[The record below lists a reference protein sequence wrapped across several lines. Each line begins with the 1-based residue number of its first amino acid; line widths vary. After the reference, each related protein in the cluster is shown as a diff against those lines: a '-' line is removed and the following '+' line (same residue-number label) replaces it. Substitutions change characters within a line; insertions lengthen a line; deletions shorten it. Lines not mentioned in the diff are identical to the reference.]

1 MSDPLAIWHA
11 EHDNFLQLL
20 DLVEAQLTAYQ
31 AGEQPNYEL
40 MGDVVYYLRHYSD
53 RYHHRWE
60 DAAFARLIERDPAM
74 ELLVGRLTQEHR
86 AIAEAGEQLMRYLQ
100 EINDDVMIERAKLEE
115 AVKSFLVYYRHHIAA
130 EENEIM
136 PRSAQVLTQDDWAVA
151 KAAVPRTSDPLFGE
165 NFESRYRAL
174 RKQIALDARG
184 PAQGHPDKQE

>member
-1 MSDPLAIWHA
+1 MPDPLAIWHA

-20 DLVEAQLTAYQ
+20 DLVEVQLRAYQ
-31 AGEQPNYEL
+31 AGEQPDYEL

-60 DAAFARLIERDPAM
+60 DAAFSRLVERDPTM

-86 AIAEAGEQLMRYLQ
+86 AIAEAGEELLRYLQ
-100 EINDDVMIERAKLEE
+100 EIADDVMIERAKLEQ
-115 AVKSFLVYYRHHIAA
+115 AVQSFLVYYRHHIAA

-136 PRSAQVLTQDDWAVA
+136 PRSAQVLTPDDWAQA
-151 KAAVPRTSDPLFGE
+151 KAAVPRGSDPLFGD

-174 RKQIALDARG
+174 RRQITLDARG
-184 PAQGHPDKQE
+184 PTGNRPDKPQ